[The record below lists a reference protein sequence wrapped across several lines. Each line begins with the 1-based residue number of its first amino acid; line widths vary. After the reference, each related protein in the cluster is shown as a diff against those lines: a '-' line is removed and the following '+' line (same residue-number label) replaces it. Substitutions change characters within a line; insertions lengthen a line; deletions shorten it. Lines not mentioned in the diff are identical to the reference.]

1 MRRNRIAGRL
11 LLQLYCT
18 VYEVLSECVL
28 SITIFAFSVFHSW
41 MLIIDQPERL
51 DGNNSKRGSSTVGYL
66 FDGN

>member
-1 MRRNRIAGRL
+1 MRRNRILGWVL
-11 LLQLYCT
+11 NG
-18 VYEVLSECVL
+18 VLSECVL